1 MNKKVQYF
9 YKTINFVKIVLKID
23 NSKKSECGLLY
34 ETRIKGQEEIPEIEV
49 NAGIFWLN
57 PVPQPKF

>member
-34 ETRIKGQEEIPEIEV
+34 KTRIKGQEEIPEIEV
-49 NAGIFWLN
+49 NAGIF
-57 PVPQPKF
+57 